1 MLLRYPTRLRPSIIA
16 MSPFSPCPPFP
27 LQERPHTQGWTTSRI
42 THADSIFMG
51 WGAPG
56 GHDSSFA
63 RFSWSGSHLPAGSTH
78 GAGRGLDRPARGI
91 TPQMIRERAGP
102 VASIFSDSR
111 KWGVERSGPR
121 VEADSRGS

>member
-63 RFSWSGSHLPAGSTH
+63 QIWLRAPEAGFVRADSAQCSPIDLTHDPAPPHGGAQRERRSGSEAILVI
-78 GAGRGLDRPARGI
+78 GRRPVPEQLKAR
-91 TPQMIRERAGP
+91 P
-102 VASIFSDSR
+102 
-111 KWGVERSGPR
+111 
-121 VEADSRGS
+121 

>member
-56 GHDSSFA
+56 GHDSSFHGFRFLAA
-63 RFSWSGSHLPAGSTH
+63 RSFAGCRGDQSDGASYQVCPSLGSFDHFLVC
-78 GAGRGLDRPARGI
+78 
-91 TPQMIRERAGP
+91 Q
-102 VASIFSDSR
+102 DS
-111 KWGVERSGPR
+111 
-121 VEADSRGS
+121 